1 MNGLS
6 PCSMEQ
12 ARRSDVVSGAL
23 TVMDYAVFC
32 TDMQMNMSV
41 IDVVFENRIKAIL
54 VVVVTINAE
63 RATVTTW
70 SLSTMLKLGRLLIK
84 IKIKKIFLN
93 GHRLI

>member
-63 RATVTTW
+63 RAEEKWLGNLRQSIHDVEKL
-70 SLSTMLKLGRLLIK
+70 LSSR
-84 IKIKKIFLN
+84 KK
-93 GHRLI
+93 

>member
-41 IDVVFENRIKAIL
+41 VDVVFKNRIKAIL

-63 RATVTTW
+63 RAEEKWLGNLRQSIHDVEKL
-70 SLSTMLKLGRLLIK
+70 LSSR
-84 IKIKKIFLN
+84 KK
-93 GHRLI
+93 